1 MIIIDQ
7 GHTMTEN
14 VLLLTL
20 QLSYAKLT
28 MKSYDENWKKTN
40 EFELL

>member
-28 MKSYDENWKKTN
+28 MKIYYEN
-40 EFELL
+40 

>member
-7 GHTMTEN
+7 GHTKTEN

-28 MKSYDENWKKTN
+28 MKNYDEN
-40 EFELL
+40 